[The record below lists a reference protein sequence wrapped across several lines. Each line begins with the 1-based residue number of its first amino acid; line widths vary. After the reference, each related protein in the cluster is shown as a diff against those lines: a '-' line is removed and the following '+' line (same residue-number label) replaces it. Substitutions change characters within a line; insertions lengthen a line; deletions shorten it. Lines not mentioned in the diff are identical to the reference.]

1 MDTVEGCRVEKIYY
15 EMISLS
21 MLVLTFRIVQYIIGE
36 GLERFSLSVSFL
48 GGGGMWN
55 MSSSFVW

>member
-48 GGGGMWN
+48 GGGGML
-55 MSSSFVW
+55 SLIHI